1 MARARQEDSSL
12 SKHSCP
18 SVEQVCELAPKNYLF
33 GWGIEATLALSWSL
47 ESPNPFATFLSI
59 RSLRRSR
66 L

>member
-1 MARARQEDSSL
+1 MARARREESSL
-12 SKHSCP
+12 GKHSCP
-18 SVEQVCELAPKNYLF
+18 SVEQACELAPKNHLF
-33 GWGIEATLALSWSL
+33 GWGIEAILPLSWSL